1 MSAQIRRAWFPFVL
15 RSKASCPVQTPGL
28 PRSIAGTCGHPFIA
42 LSSPEWCPR
51 WARMFLKIFRV
62 AFRRNSVRRRADE
75 TQRPRGV
82 GLHGL
87 VGRRVAVV
95 AANGLRYVVG
105 VVADGDLRH
114 MAAPGPRLV
123 CPFQLLLSRGGLL
136 ERTRAGSASGFR
148 AVEGSRE
155 RDCLSRSLFRMVGR
169 CLRGREMGM
178 AARAAEGADRF
189 ASRGVSGG
197 GAVQTGRRGGG
208 ARTGARCGA
217 DVREEGG
224 GRNPPACSRSAA
236 SNVRPLAQASQ

>member
-1 MSAQIRRAWFPFVL
+1 ML
-15 RSKASCPVQTPGL
+15 
-28 PRSIAGTCGHPFIA
+28 
-42 LSSPEWCPR
+42 
-51 WARMFLKIFRV
+51 LKIFRV

-75 TQRPRGV
+75 AQRPRGV

-95 AANGLRYVVG
+95 ATNGLRYVMG

-123 CPFQLLLSRGGLL
+123 CPFQLLLSCGGLL
-136 ERTRAGSASGFR
+136 ERARAGSASGFR

-178 AARAAEGADRF
+178 AARAAEGADRSV
-189 ASRGVSGG
+189 SRGVSGG

-208 ARTGARCGA
+208 ARMGARRGA

-224 GRNPPACSRSAA
+224 REGRRNPPACSRSAA